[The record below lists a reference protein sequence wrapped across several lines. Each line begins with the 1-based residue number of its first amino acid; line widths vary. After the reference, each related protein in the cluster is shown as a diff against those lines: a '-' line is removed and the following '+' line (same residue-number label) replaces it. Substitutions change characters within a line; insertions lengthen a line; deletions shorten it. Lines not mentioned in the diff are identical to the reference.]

1 MTDVDS
7 LPAQYVTSGGA
18 RVYTLPVRAFPNFR
32 ANAYLLVRGDPHAPA
47 YAALVDTGGSGPDN
61 MGDLEAGLAAV
72 RAGHG
77 EAVALDTL
85 TRIVITHPHPDHLGG
100 LSALREHTDAPVAAF
115 HSAVPFIEQP
125 GALRAAWLT
134 LPDAQAAWL
143 GLPPGS
149 ELDGRIRRRGSNLT
163 VPRALPVATPLHDGD
178 ELDDLLHVIHTPGH
192 EGNQICLRVDEVLLS
207 ADHLLPLNS
216 PPLMPA
222 RFLRGSGVAAYLE
235 SLDRVEVLD
244 GVTLALGGH
253 DGPMP
258 APRTRIHAL
267 RTRTHEKLDA
277 LLAACTH
284 PMTIHDLLLAL
295 HPRLRSIQ
303 AVLLL
308 DQTAALTEYL
318 TATGV
323 LSETLRGDG
332 AALFTRA

>member
-1 MTDVDS
+1 MTDAVP
-7 LPAQYVTSGGA
+7 LPALHVTSGGT

-61 MGDLEAGLAAV
+61 LGDLQAGLAAV

-77 EAVALDTL
+77 EAVGLDTL
-85 TRIVITHPHPDHLGG
+85 SRIVITHPHPDHLGG
-100 LSALREHTDAPVAAF
+100 LSALRGHTDAPVAAF
-115 HSAVPFIEQP
+115 HSAVPFIEEP
-125 GALRAAWLT
+125 GVLRAAWLT
-134 LPDAQAAWL
+134 PPDAQAAWL

-149 ELDGRIRRRGSNLT
+149 ELDGRVRRRGANLS
-163 VPRALPVATPLHDGD
+163 VPRALPVATPLCDGD
-178 ELDDLLHVIHTPGH
+178 VLDDLLHVIHTPGH
-192 EGNQICLRVDEVLLS
+192 EGNQICLRVDDMLLS

-222 RFLRGSGVAAYLE
+222 RFLRGSGVAAFLA
-235 SLDRVEVLD
+235 SLDRVEALD

-253 DGPMP
+253 DGPMRD
-258 APRTRIHAL
+258 PRARIHAL
-267 RTRTHEKLDA
+267 RTRTHEKLDG

-308 DQTAALTEYL
+308 DQTAALAEYL
-318 TATGV
+318 AGTGA
-323 LSETLRGDG
+323 LSETARGDG
-332 AALFTRA
+332 AGLFTRT

>member
-1 MTDVDS
+1 MTDVAS

-61 MGDLEAGLAAV
+61 LGDLQAGLAAV

-77 EAVALDTL
+77 EAVGLDTL

-100 LSALREHTDAPVAAF
+100 LSALREYTDVPVAAF

-125 GALRAAWLT
+125 GAIRSAWLT
-134 LPDAQAAWL
+134 QPDAQAAWL

-149 ELDGRIRRRGSNLT
+149 ELDGRIRRRGSNLSA
-163 VPRALPVATPLHDGD
+163 PRAIPVATPLHDGD
-178 ELDDLLHVIHTPGH
+178 RLDDLLHVIHTPGH

-222 RFLRGSGVAAYLE
+222 RFLRGSGVAAYLD
-235 SLDRVEVLD
+235 SLDRVERLD

-253 DGPMP
+253 DGPMSD
-258 APRTRIHAL
+258 PRARIHAL
-267 RTRTHEKLDA
+267 RGRTHEKLDG

-308 DQTAALTEYL
+308 DQTAALAEYL
-318 TATGV
+318 AATGA
-323 LSETLRGDG
+323 LSETTREDG
-332 AALFTRA
+332 AGLFTRT

>member
-1 MTDVDS
+1 MTDVAS
-7 LPAQYVTSGGA
+7 LPARHVTGGGT

-32 ANAYLLVRGDPHAPA
+32 ANTYLLVRGDPHAPA

-61 MGDLEAGLAAV
+61 LGDLQAGLAAV
-72 RAGHG
+72 RAGYG
-77 EAVALDTL
+77 EAVGLDTL

-125 GALRAAWLT
+125 GAIRAAWLT
-134 LPDAQAAWL
+134 QPDAQAAWL
-143 GLPPGS
+143 GLPPGG

-178 ELDDLLHVIHTPGH
+178 VLDDLLHVIHTPGH

-222 RFLRGSGVAAYLE
+222 RFLRGSGVAAYLD
-235 SLDRVEVLD
+235 SLDRVERLD

-258 APRTRIHAL
+258 DPRARIQAL
-267 RTRTHEKLDA
+267 RARTHEKLDA

-308 DQTAALTEYL
+308 DQTAALAEYL
-318 TATGV
+318 AGTGA
-323 LSETLRGDG
+323 LSETTREDG
-332 AALFTRA
+332 AGLFTRA